1 MCVKDISKDLIKVF
15 KTNVQFDTGF
25 EKVESE
31 SLPLATSQQPAL
43 HPAPTA
49 AVAVLPQQ
57 HQQQQQQPPVSQCQ
71 HNITQ
76 LSIQPHSSLQV
87 K

>member
-1 MCVKDISKDLIKVF
+1 MFNFV
-15 KTNVQFDTGF
+15 TGF

-31 SLPLATSQQPAL
+31 NLPLATSQPPAL
-43 HPAPTA
+43 HPAATA

-57 HQQQQQQPPVSQCQ
+57 QQQHPVSQCQ

-76 LSIQPHSSLQV
+76 LSIQPHNSLQGEEMAPWPGR
-87 K
+87 